1 MEMEL
6 FPRMIPGKSRRVRR
20 KKSIIMLCAV
30 LVALVASFVAYY
42 IVVQNRAARELA
54 AQLAAEEE
62 LRRQQELEKSAY
74 EAILNSQVFFD
85 GITIDGVNVSGLT
98 MEQARDALASAV
110 QAYTPI
116 GTLQLT
122 YEDLSMPFD
131 LSTIPVTLDTDAVLR
146 EAFNLARSDTYE
158 EAKTELDNLK
168 TNGRNFTLTP
178 VYDFSAVSMRVAEI
192 AATIDMPA
200 TDAAIKFSED
210 SEKPYTFTDEIVGV
224 AVNQPQLVADITAAV
239 ESGNYAAPIPI
250 PVSETL
256 PAVTRAYLESTY
268 TLRASAETS
277 FSGSDSNRIYNIK
290 KGAKL
295 INGTVVKPGE
305 TFSTNAALG
314 TRTYSNG
321 WKEAGAYVGGAV
333 DKQAGGGV
341 CQLSSTLYNAVV
353 KADLEVV
360 SRRNHSMPVSY
371 IKKGLDATIN
381 STGNIIDF
389 KFKNNTTADILI
401 RAYTSGKDVIF
412 EIYGVPFATTEYDE
426 IKLTSKQIDTIEPKG
441 EMIETLDPKLAP
453 GETQIKVARQTGSR
467 WQSYKNYYLK
477 GTLVRSEKLAVSTYD
492 AFVGEMLIGPE
503 LVITPTPTPHET
515 ATPTTPPITTPE
527 PTHSPTPTP
536 TPTSEATAEVPIISP

>member
-6 FPRMIPGKSRRVRR
+6 FPRMIPGKSRHVRR

-42 IVVQNRAARELA
+42 IITQNRAAREIA

-62 LRRQQELEKSAY
+62 LRKQQELEKSAY

-85 GITIDGVNVSGLT
+85 GITIDGVNVSGMT
-98 MEQARDALASAV
+98 MEQARDALSTAV
-110 QAYTPI
+110 QSYTPI

-122 YEDLSMPFD
+122 YEEQSFPFD
-131 LSTIPVTLDTDAVLR
+131 LSTIPVALDTEAVLR

-158 EAKTELDNLK
+158 EAKAELDSLK
-168 TNGRNFTLTP
+168 TNGRNLTLTAA
-178 VYDFSAVSMRVAEI
+178 YDFAAVSMRVSEI
-192 AATIDMPA
+192 AAMLDTPA
-200 TDAAIKFSED
+200 TDAAIQFNAD
-210 SEKPYTFTDEIVGV
+210 SEGKPYTISDEVVGV

-239 ESGNYAAPIPI
+239 QSGNYAAPIAI
-250 PVSETL
+250 PVAETL
-256 PAVTRAYLESTY
+256 PTVTRVYLEGVY

-277 FSGSDSNRIYNIK
+277 FAGSDSNRTYNIK

-389 KFKNNTTADILI
+389 KFKNNTAADILI
-401 RAYTSGKDVIF
+401 RAYTSGKNVIF
-412 EIYGVPFATTEYDE
+412 ELYGVPFATTEYDE
-426 IKLTSKQIDTIEPKG
+426 IKLTSKQTDTIEPKG
-441 EMIETLDPKLAP
+441 DMIETLDPQLAP

-477 GTLVRSEKLAVSTYD
+477 GTLVRSEKLALSTYD
-492 AFVGEMLIGPE
+492 AFVGEMLVGPE

-515 ATPTTPPITTPE
+515 ATPTTPPVTTPE

-536 TPTSEATAEVPIISP
+536 ETTTDVPIISP

>member
-42 IVVQNRAARELA
+42 IVTQNRAAREIA

-62 LRRQQELEKSAY
+62 LRKQQELEKSAY

-85 GITIDGVNVSGLT
+85 GITIDGVSVSGLT
-98 MEQARDALASAV
+98 MEQAREALASAV
-110 QAYTPI
+110 QSYTPI

-122 YEDLSMPFD
+122 YEELSFPFD
-131 LSTIPVTLDTDAVLR
+131 LSTIPVSLDTDTVLR
-146 EAFNLARSDTYE
+146 EAFNLARSATYE
-158 EAKTELDNLK
+158 EAKAELDILK
-168 TNGRNFTLTP
+168 TNGRNFTLTAT
-178 VYDFSAVSMRVAEI
+178 YDFSAVSMRVAEI
-192 AATIDMPA
+192 AASLDTPA
-200 TDAAIKFSED
+200 TDAAIKFNED
-210 SEKPYTFTDEIVGV
+210 SSEKPYTITDEVVGV

-239 ESGNYAAPIPI
+239 QSGNYTAPIPI

-256 PAVTRAYLESTY
+256 PTVTRTYLESAY

-277 FSGSDSNRIYNIK
+277 FSGSDSNRTYNIK

-389 KFKNNTTADILI
+389 KFKNNTAADILI
-401 RAYTSGKDVIF
+401 RAYTSGKNVIF

-426 IKLTSKQIDTIEPKG
+426 IKLTSKQIETIEPKG
-441 EMIETLDPKLAP
+441 DMIETLDPTLAP

-477 GTLVRSEKLAVSTYD
+477 GTLVRSEKLALSTYD
-492 AFVGEMLIGPE
+492 AFVGEMLVGPE
-503 LVITPTPTPHET
+503 LVITPTPTPHVT
-515 ATPTTPPITTPE
+515 ATPTTPPVTTPE
-527 PTHSPTPTP
+527 PTHTPTP
-536 TPTSEATAEVPIISP
+536 TPEVTTEVPIISP